1 MQYVGVLCRCNDFGL
16 LKGDELK
23 ESLEGGMRVHEMM
36 YDTRRVQCIISIWG
50 NVARRNGGDIQV
62 RDGGAMRVQR
72 GTSDDKREALRDS
85 EGKNANDRR

>member
-36 YDTRRVQCIISIWG
+36 YDTRRVQCIISI
-50 NVARRNGGDIQV
+50 
-62 RDGGAMRVQR
+62 
-72 GTSDDKREALRDS
+72 
-85 EGKNANDRR
+85 

>member
-1 MQYVGVLCRCNDFGL
+1 M
-16 LKGDELK
+16 
-23 ESLEGGMRVHEMM
+23 
-36 YDTRRVQCIISIWG
+36 
-50 NVARRNGGDIQV
+50 ARRNGGDIQV